1 MKKKILSIIIVVFII
16 IMSIVTYNFITNNDD
31 FAPYTNKEYDEF
43 YDINSDIY
51 DLALIKYELTPLAQK
66 YEKGVKLTYAQY
78 DIKDNSKTA
87 EFQFYNDDYNGKNEA
102 CIVTILVDIDEK
114 KTTKIKYERG
124 HGKRVLGHSL
134 EITTSEKVSDY
145 INPKENIKV
154 AIANE
159 GISLYK
165 DEKKIATE
173 DFIKNI
179 SNNLGDKY
187 EYEGII
193 TEINSDNIIFENQS
207 NNKKYLIKLNRNF
220 KFINGRT
227 NEEINVS
234 DIKVGN
240 YIDTYP
246 YTEESKVIGILS
258 NIKGEELR
266 KELIKNLSL
275 EHPID
280 SKTQTNVRGKNMNII
295 NNNKAILTLIFKE
308 SVESQ
313 NINSEE
319 FEIQVEINSNTTIEC
334 KGGYNKIEQLGDVLI
349 DVINVRLDENT
360 IKNEIPVATWF
371 MSSNGN

>member
-1 MKKKILSIIIVVFII
+1 MKKKILLIIIVVFII
-16 IMSIVTYNFITNNDD
+16 ISIVAYTFILNNDD
-31 FAPYTNKEYDEF
+31 FAPYTNKEYDEV

-51 DLALIKYELTPLAQK
+51 DLALIKYELTSLAQQ

-78 DIKDNSKTA
+78 DIKDDSKTA

-102 CIVTILVDIDEK
+102 CIVTIIVDIDEK
-114 KTTKIKYERG
+114 KTTKIKYEKG
-124 HGKRVLGHSL
+124 HGKRVLGHSI
-134 EITTSEKVSDY
+134 EIITSEKVSDY
-145 INPKENIKV
+145 INPKESIKI

-159 GISLYK
+159 GITLYK
-165 DEKKIATE
+165 DGKKIETK

-179 SNNLGDKY
+179 SNNIGEKY
-187 EYEGII
+187 DYEGII
-193 TEINSDNIIFENQS
+193 TEINSDNIIFKDQS
-207 NNKKYLIKLNRNF
+207 NNKKYLIGLNSNF

-227 NEEINVS
+227 NEKINVS

-246 YTEESKVIGILS
+246 YTEESKVISILS

-266 KELIKNLSL
+266 KELIRNLSL
-275 EHPID
+275 EYPID
-280 SKTQTNVRGKNMNII
+280 TKTKTLVTGKNMNII
-295 NNNKAILTLIFKE
+295 NNNKAILTLMFKE
-308 SVESQ
+308 SIVSQ

-319 FEIQVEINSNTTIEC
+319 FEIQVELNSNTTIEC

-360 IKNEIPVATWF
+360 INNEIPVATWF